1 MSVNHRYTICEIF
14 NYDQKKQI
22 EYFSDATIYNGDW
35 FSYKFEKYDLIIA
48 NDVFPNADQRLE
60 LFLIKSLPH
69 CKKLRLTIT
78 IDNDE
83 NFYTAKRLDGNE
95 ILTQKG

>member
-1 MSVNHRYTICEIF
+1 MVFI
-14 NYDQKKQI
+14 
-22 EYFSDATIYNGDW
+22 
-35 FSYKFEKYDLIIA
+35 KFEKYDLIIA
-48 NDVFPNADQRLE
+48 NDVFPNADQRE

-95 ILTQKG
+95 ILTQKRMNGNVYFILKNLKRA